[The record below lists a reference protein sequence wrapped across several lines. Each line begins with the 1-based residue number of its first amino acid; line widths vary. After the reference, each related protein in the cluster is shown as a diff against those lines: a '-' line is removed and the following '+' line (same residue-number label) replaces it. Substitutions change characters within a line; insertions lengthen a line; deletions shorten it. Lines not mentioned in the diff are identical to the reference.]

1 MVQRGNRDLNRLR
14 RVSTARERF
23 AAGAVTVPDPVD
35 RRNDLVGVDGCL
47 AAALDNGLLDYL
59 HGVLGQQLQDP
70 HVLPGSGG
78 QSLTLLEVGPQ
89 LVEARRQR
97 PSGKHEGM
105 IQGGGPATEDGQVML
120 RLHDPFPAGVA
131 AWVAGNDPCLRDHL
145 DPIHIRLDRYC
156 LEGPATRNTI
166 AVGVEPHRL
175 VLVHL
180 GRLGHERIEG
190 PWRQSQ
196 SGLLILLEQLP
207 DRLGPAGH
215 HMVPLGQ
222 STRPQ
227 VRIQLGQILHPGHR
241 SGPVPLQFIHA
252 VLHVGLLVAPRRH
265 AEPRIET
272 VIAGQG
278 GVALLELALAALQDG
293 RGHRR
298 RVIPPDLPGH
308 TTEEGKALDH
318 PRQNGLCLLARQR
331 HRKAETRVTPRQQQY
346 RDQLSLLREVHVNVP
361 EVRLQPAARRMGQW
375 DEGLSLGPAH
385 PADITADLVV
395 ATRVAVFAS
404 QATIELRRRVLLLAR
419 GLLILR
425 QNLLDQRLVRTQ
437 PWSRSVPLEGV
448 RVRLTVLKHLP
459 DLTPRMSEPPGNLA
473 NTHPVPMGKTDLAVV
488 FHRQHPF
495 FSVIRGP
502 CLKALSLR
510 RSLGWV
516 HFRCR
521 FYSPRWVPF
530 TCRFPVSR
538 PRTDCPCK
546 RCCCP
551 LGRLTATL

>member
-1 MVQRGNRDLNRLR
+1 MVQRGNRDVNRLR

-23 AAGAVTVPDPVD
+23 TAGAVTVPDPVD

-47 AAALDNGLLDYL
+47 AAALDDGLLDYL
-59 HGVLGQQLQDP
+59 HGALGQQLQNP
-70 HVLPGSGG
+70 HVLSGSGG
-78 QSLTLLEVGPQ
+78 QPLPLLEVGPQ
-89 LVEARRQR
+89 LVKARRQR

-131 AWVAGNDPCLRDHL
+131 AWVAGNAPCLRDHL
-145 DPIHIRLDRYC
+145 DPIHIRLDRHC
-156 LEGPATRNTI
+156 LEGPATRNTV

-180 GRLGHERIEG
+180 GRLRNKRLEG
-190 PWRQSQ
+190 PRRQGQCS
-196 SGLLILLEQLP
+196 LLVLLEQLP
-207 DRLGPAGH
+207 NRLSPAGH

-222 STRPQ
+222 SARPQ

-241 SGPVPLQFIHA
+241 SGPVPLQIAHA

-278 GVALLELALAALQDG
+278 SVPLLKLTLAALQDG

-308 TTEEGKALDH
+308 TPKEGKGLDH
-318 PRQNGLCLLARQR
+318 PRQNRLCLFARQR
-331 HRKAETRVTPRQQQY
+331 HRKAETRVTPRQQQH

-361 EVRLQPAARRMGQW
+361 EVRLQPPTRRMGQW
-375 DEGLSLGPAH
+375 DEGLSFGPAH
-385 PADITADLVV
+385 PADVTADLVV

-448 RVRLTVLKHLP
+448 RMRFTLLQHLP
-459 DLTPRMSEPPGNLA
+459 DLTPRMTEPPGNLPNA
-473 NTHPVPMGKTDLAVV
+473 HPIPMRNSDATII

-495 FSVIRGP
+495 SPSTGGLVKKPSAYGAYCGGSIFD
-502 CLKALSLR
+502 AD
-510 RSLGWV
+510 
-516 HFRCR
+516 
-521 FYSPRWVPF
+521 FYSPMWVPF
-530 TCRFPVSR
+530 TCRFPGVR
-538 PRTDCPCK
+538 
-546 RCCCP
+546 
-551 LGRLTATL
+551 GRRFGGGSGAS